1 MPETPAEQTSRW
13 RSYSIFAGGAKNL
26 DGALEATVAPVL
38 LDALYQIPLE
48 RWGFIRWVDGRGPH
62 LRLALRAGT
71 VWDPGTAERIGD
83 QLRAGLPAAQ
93 EAPVREPVLAP
104 PKSLSGPAPVG
115 VEIEPFEP
123 AAVGFDSR
131 DDEGGAA
138 LSQVSSET
146 VLRILPSLPRGH
158 ERLAYGLA
166 LLATLS
172 SSALPP
178 ERRAAF
184 WEESARSWVGQGQRA
199 AQVLEK
205 LVAHGKGLQSD
216 LVRTVLALTES
227 DGPGAALRRYAD
239 ACEALGEGT
248 DEAGHE
254 ALVRRHAHLTS
265 NRLGVNAFEEALLA
279 SVLAEGVELAR
290 ATTPKSKPQPS
301 SADAEQ
307 ATPAARDEA
316 ALVVSDVSK
325 HNEDGT
331 VLDGV
336 SFTVRE
342 GEVFGLLGPEG
353 AGKSSLIGIAAG
365 LRIAT
370 SGSVRLL
377 GQDPSGDRRELAAD
391 IGMAVP
397 DDDLASEATVR
408 ENLELRALALR
419 SSGVETGSNVDA
431 ALDLI
436 DLRAEASEILRD
448 LGPVARRLV
457 ALGVGLMAG
466 PRVVF
471 LDEATAEFSAIERE
485 SIWAVI
491 ERLRAAHTTVVL
503 STSSLQ
509 EVRALCDCAALVVGG
524 SLLAVDKPEA
534 LADEHFPDRSL
545 TFDTLEEPDRAL
557 LAELPE
563 VESVRIEQRD
573 ERWRVELSVLQ
584 PDQVLRLLGADPDF
598 PEIVYVALEDLEHTF
613 VHTSSTAMPG

>member
-1 MPETPAEQTSRW
+1 V
-13 RSYSIFAGGAKNL
+13 
-26 DGALEATVAPVL
+26 LEATVAPVV
-38 LDALYQIPLE
+38 LDALHQVPLE

-62 LRLALRAGT
+62 LRLALCAET
-71 VWDPGTAERIGD
+71 VWGTGAAEGIGE

-93 EAPVREPVLAP
+93 AAPVRDPVLAP
-104 PKSLSGPAPVG
+104 PKSLSGPTPVG
-115 VEIEPFEP
+115 VEIEPFEL
-123 AAVGFDSR
+123 AAVGFGPR
-131 DDEGGAA
+131 DDADGAA

-172 SSALPP
+172 SSTLAP
-178 ERRAAF
+178 ERRGTF
-184 WEESARSWVGQGQRA
+184 WGESARSWVGQGQRA
-199 AQVLEK
+199 RQVLDK
-205 LVAHGKGLQSD
+205 LLSHGQRLQPE
-216 LVRTVLALTES
+216 LVSTVLALTES

-239 ACEALGEGT
+239 ACEGLREVPSKA
-248 DEAGHE
+248 DHE
-254 ALVRRHAHLTS
+254 ARVRRHAHLTS

-279 SVLAEGVELAR
+279 TILAEGVELAR
-290 ATTPKSKPQPS
+290 ATTPSSKPEGS
-301 SADAEQ
+301 SSDAEPT
-307 ATPAARDEA
+307 TPAALDED

-397 DDDLASEATVR
+397 DDDLAPEATVR

-436 DLRAEASEILRD
+436 DLRAEASEILRE
-448 LGPVARRLV
+448 LGHVARRLV

-471 LDEATAEFSAIERE
+471 LDEATADLSPVERE

-491 ERLRAAHTTVVL
+491 ERLRVAQTTVVL

-509 EVRALCDCAALVVGG
+509 EVRTLCDRAALVVGG
-524 SLLAVDKPEA
+524 SLLAVDEPEA
-534 LADEHFPDRSL
+534 LTDEHFPERSL

-563 VESVRIEQRD
+563 IESVRIEQRD

-598 PEIVYVALEDLEHTF
+598 PEIVYVALEDLEHAF

>member
-1 MPETPAEQTSRW
+1 MAPA
-13 RSYSIFAGGAKNL
+13 
-26 DGALEATVAPVL
+26 L
-38 LDALYQIPLE
+38 LDAIHQVPLE

-62 LRLALRAGT
+62 LRLALCARTTWG
-71 VWDPGTAERIGD
+71 PGAAERIGE

-93 EAPVREPVLAP
+93 GAPVREPVLAP

-123 AAVGFDSR
+123 AAVGFDSH

-172 SSALPP
+172 SSTLAP

-199 AQVLEK
+199 RQVLDK
-205 LVAHGKGLQSD
+205 LLAHGQTLQPE
-216 LVRTVLALTES
+216 LVNTVLALTES

-239 ACEALGEGT
+239 ACKELRGRS
-248 DEAGHE
+248 DEADHE
-254 ALVRRHAHLTS
+254 ALVRRHAHFTG

-279 SVLAEGVELAR
+279 TVLAEGVELAR
-290 ATTPKSKPQPS
+290 ATTLKSKPEGS
-301 SADAEQ
+301 SSDAEPT
-307 ATPAARDEA
+307 TPAALDED
-316 ALVVSDVSK
+316 ALVVSHVSK

-377 GQDPSGDRRELAAD
+377 GQDPSGDRQELAAD

-397 DDDLASEATVR
+397 DDDLALEATVR

-419 SSGVETGSNVDA
+419 SSGVETGRNVDA
-431 ALDLI
+431 ALDLL
-436 DLRAEASEILRD
+436 DLRAEAPEILRE
-448 LGPVARRLV
+448 LGHVARRLV
-457 ALGVGLMAG
+457 ALGVGLMAA
-466 PRVVF
+466 PRIVF
-471 LDEATAEFSAIERE
+471 LDEATVDLSPVERE

-491 ERLRAAHTTVVL
+491 ERLRAARTTVVL
-503 STSSLQ
+503 SSSSLQ
-509 EVRALCDCAALVVGG
+509 EVRTICDRAALVVGG
-524 SLLAVDKPEA
+524 SLLAVDEPEA
-534 LADEHFPDRSL
+534 LADEHFPERSL
-545 TFDTLEEPDRAL
+545 MFDTLEEPDQAL

-573 ERWRVELSVLQ
+573 GRWRVELGVLQ

-598 PEIVYVALEDLEHTF
+598 PEIVYVALEDLEHSF
-613 VHTSSTAMPG
+613 AHTSSTATPG